1 MVNNITKD
9 VFDIDLTTVISKVNM
24 VRSNTKA
31 WWIDTGTTCYV
42 CLDKK
47 MFSTFDLIK
56 TREKVFMENSTT
68 SKIKGQGKV
77 VLKMTSRKEVTLTN
91 VLYVHEIC
99 KNLVFGSLLNSHG
112 FRMVFESNQFV
123 LSKSGMYIGK
133 WYMSN

>member
-24 VRSNTKA
+24 VRSNPKA

-42 CLDKK
+42 YLDKK
-47 MFSTFDLIK
+47 IFSTFDLIK
-56 TREKVFMENSTT
+56 TSEKVFMENSTT

-91 VLYVHEIC
+91 VLYVHEIH

-112 FRMVFESNQFV
+112 SRMVFESNQFV